1 MKTRASFVVIISLLL
16 GVAIGFITANQ
27 IHHSRFK
34 EVKSLSS
41 SDSFKER
48 TYNIIHPSETQID
61 KLDPIV
67 DKYGQVF
74 DSLRK
79 HTYCQFR
86 DLFEEY
92 HQTMTPFLS
101 EDQIKAVKE
110 SSKHFKR
117 EHKKKEED

>member
-1 MKTRASFVVIISLLL
+1 MKTRASFVVIISILL
-16 GVAIGFITANQ
+16 GIAIGFITANQ

-34 EVKSLSS
+34 EVKSMSS

-48 TYNIIHPSETQID
+48 TFNIIHPSETQIEE
-61 KLDPIV
+61 LNPIV
-67 DKYGQVF
+67 DKYGQIF

-79 HTYCQFR
+79 QTYCQFR

-92 HQTMTPFLS
+92 HQTMGPFLN
-101 EDQIKAVKE
+101 EDQIKAVEE

-117 EHKKKEED
+117 EHKEEEEK

>member
-1 MKTRASFVVIISLLL
+1 MKTRASIVILISILL
-16 GVAIGFITANQ
+16 GISIGFISANL

-34 EVKSLSS
+34 DVKSMSS

-48 TYNIIHPSETQID
+48 TFNIIHPSENQVEELT
-61 KLDPIV
+61 PIV
-67 DKYGQVF
+67 DKYGVKF

-79 HTYCQFR
+79 YTYIQFKE
-86 DLFEEY
+86 LFEEY

-101 EDQIKAVKE
+101 EDQIKAVEE

-117 EHKKKEED
+117 VHKKK